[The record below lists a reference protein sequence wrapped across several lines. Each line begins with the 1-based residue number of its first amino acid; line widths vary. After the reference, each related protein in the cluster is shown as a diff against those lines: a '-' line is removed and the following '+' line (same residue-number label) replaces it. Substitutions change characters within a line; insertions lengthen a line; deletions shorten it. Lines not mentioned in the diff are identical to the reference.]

1 MKTNKFQSISSE
13 QSEQMTSCC
22 SSGVSQVRDLIQ
34 ELMGPRTVLI
44 RKIAWTQMLPVSRD
58 EFGGYFDDWWPDY
71 TIYSPAHAITDMN
84 GLLVYTQ
91 DALKGM
97 PNDLELISAKFQ
109 STYKKSKLNTRDR
122 RNRNRVIN
130 GLIKDIIIFV
140 TNVER
145 HCRKMLD
152 KRRAYYEQASLSKD
166 TADRVQ
172 LKIFDEQS
180 FIQLQTSM
188 RSLEGFVQNF
198 ISLFVAEAEAEVDAE
213 IGAGEKKGML
223 QDPLAEPAPHPQPL
237 PPPPPPPNKAK
248 ARR

>member
-1 MKTNKFQSISSE
+1 MKTTKIQSISSM
-13 QSEQMTSCC
+13 QSQRSNSC

-44 RKIAWTQMLPVSRD
+44 RKIAWTQMLPVTRD
-58 EFGGYFDDWWPDY
+58 EYEGYTDDWWPDY
-71 TIYSPAHAITDMN
+71 TIYSQSHAITDMN

-97 PNDLELISAKFQ
+97 PNDLELIYGKFQ
-109 STYKKSKLNTRDR
+109 STYKKSKLNTRVR

-140 TNVER
+140 TNVGR
-145 HCRKMLD
+145 QCRKMLD
-152 KRRAYYEQASLSKD
+152 KRRTYYEQASSSKD
-166 TADRVQ
+166 TIDRVQ

-188 RSLEGFVQNF
+188 RSLEEFLKDFN
-198 ISLFVAEAEAEVDAE
+198 SLFVTEAEAEFDAEAEAE
-213 IGAGEKKGML
+213 EKKGL
-223 QDPLAEPAPHPQPL
+223 PQGPLS
-237 PPPPPPPNKAK
+237 PPPPPQAKAK